1 LGGKSSADSGC
12 LHIESVN
19 TFSLLGPVTEARD
32 EKTEYALIPLS
43 DEHRKPS
50 IRPRCQTSQAFTYQI
65 NGVTTIHVDI
75 LDTARHVSEGYGS
88 PGKGGFTV
96 GNGTS

>member
-1 LGGKSSADSGC
+1 MN
-12 LHIESVN
+12 I
-19 TFSLLGPVTEARD
+19 VTPRLDHAA
-32 EKTEYALIPLS
+32 KL
-43 DEHRKPS
+43 RK
-50 IRPRCQTSQAFTYQI
+50 AFTYQI

-75 LDTARHVSEGYGS
+75 LDTARHVSEGYCS